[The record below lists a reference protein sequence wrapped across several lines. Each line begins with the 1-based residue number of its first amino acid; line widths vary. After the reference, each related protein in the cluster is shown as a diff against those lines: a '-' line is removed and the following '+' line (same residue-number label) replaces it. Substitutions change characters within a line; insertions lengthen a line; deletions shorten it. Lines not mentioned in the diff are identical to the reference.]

1 MSKAH
6 RTAVVKYQAFLES
19 GKNANFLGKK
29 IVDNLSR

>member
-29 IVDNLSR
+29 IEEGIKL